1 MLKLSNKLLGL
12 LFLFISN
19 IFFGQTF
26 PVKAIIDNGPRDKRI
41 NIVFL
46 GDGYQIT
53 EMQKYQKD
61 VQLTVDKIFQESPY
75 KEYKSLFNVF
85 AIEVPSNESG
95 TDHPGTAADCNS
107 YKDSVFTRDTYF
119 DTSFDA
125 GSIHRLLISKDYNHM
140 LQVLQDNLPEYDIV
154 LMVVNHNWYGGSGGS
169 IAVFSANS
177 VSSEV
182 AIHETGHSFARLAD
196 EYDYG
201 YPQPARYDGINVT
214 FRTNRDSIPWKLWI
228 DPFTPIPTPVSG
240 EYVSTIGLF
249 EGAYYSSKGMYRPK
263 MSCKM
268 RDLGVPF
275 CEICIEQHVKSIFER
290 LELIEKYAP
299 LISTVDLLTNEKMDF
314 SIHPLQLGL
323 NGMSSEWQ
331 LDDKLLVSN
340 VNTVQI
346 DGALLSVGLHKLTAV
361 VKHSSS
367 LVKNDPYGLMQSS
380 KKWTIDV
387 KTPTDIATDD
397 IPNKF
402 SLEQNYPN
410 PFNPATTINY
420 NIAEP
425 GNVVLKVYDVLG
437 SEVAELV
444 NERKDRGKH
453 SVVFNAGKFASGLYI
468 YSLRVNGYF
477 SSRVMLLTK

>member
-1 MLKLSNKLLGL
+1 
-12 LFLFISN
+12 
-19 IFFGQTF
+19 
-26 PVKAIIDNGPRDKRI
+26 
-41 NIVFL
+41 
-46 GDGYQIT
+46 
-53 EMQKYQKD
+53 
-61 VQLTVDKIFQESPY
+61 
-75 KEYKSLFNVF
+75 
-85 AIEVPSNESG
+85 
-95 TDHPGTAADCNS
+95 
-107 YKDSVFTRDTYF
+107 
-119 DTSFDA
+119 
-125 GSIHRLLISKDYNHM
+125 
-140 LQVLQDNLPEYDIV
+140 
-154 LMVVNHNWYGGSGGS
+154 
-169 IAVFSANS
+169 
-177 VSSEV
+177 
-182 AIHETGHSFARLAD
+182 
-196 EYDYG
+196 
-201 YPQPARYDGINVT
+201 
-214 FRTNRDSIPWKLWI
+214 
-228 DPFTPIPTPVSG
+228 
-240 EYVSTIGLF
+240 
-249 EGAYYSSKGMYRPK
+249 
-263 MSCKM
+263 
-268 RDLGVPF
+268 
-275 CEICIEQHVKSIFER
+275 
-290 LELIEKYAP
+290 
-299 LISTVDLLTNEKMDF
+299 
-314 SIHPLQLGL
+314 
-323 NGMSSEWQ
+323 MSSEWQ